1 MHISVYVPLWFWVRV
16 CSWSCSLVARGLQ
29 AGRHFQDSKTQP
41 AGLAPGSERW
51 ALKFLAFGGG
61 EMKPVAPKFCFFLFF
76 CPPPRPPTRILWFRD
91 LGFLFFALYALR
103 ARHIPGR
110 SFQLRL
116 HSLYYWFHTIYS
128 MDFCGPHKNFFYIHQ
143 VDIRFLWNLC
153 SQCET
158 ESRKTRA
165 CSVLFSVYIYTHIY
179 MHMIA
184 LMYIACLSVSVCL
197 QVVCVEDVF
206 DSCLWGCFCVGAY
219 LPT

>member
-1 MHISVYVPLWFWVRV
+1 MFLFGFESGFVRDPVPWSLEGFKQVDISETQRPNPQAW
-16 CSWSCSLVARGLQ
+16 LQ
-29 AGRHFQDSKTQP
+29 AQR
-41 AGLAPGSERW
+41 AGLWSPGGW
-51 ALKFLAFGGG
+51 GKKKKL
-61 EMKPVAPKFCFFLFF
+61 KPVAKS
-76 CPPPRPPTRILWFRD
+76 PTRILWFRD

-179 MHMIA
+179 ICTWLHSCI
-184 LMYIACLSVSVCL
+184 LRVC
-197 QVVCVEDVF
+197 Q
-206 DSCLWGCFCVGAY
+206 
-219 LPT
+219 

>member
-1 MHISVYVPLWFWVRV
+1 MFLFGFESGFVRDPVPWSLEGFKQVDISETQRPNPQAW
-16 CSWSCSLVARGLQ
+16 LQ
-29 AGRHFQDSKTQP
+29 AQR
-41 AGLAPGSERW
+41 AGLWSPWLPGPE
-51 ALKFLAFGGG
+51 G
-61 EMKPVAPKFCFFLFF
+61 PKKKVKKKKTETGRPLIFFFF
-76 CPPPRPPTRILWFRD
+76 FFPPPSRPPTRILWFRD

-165 CSVLFSVYIYTHIY
+165 CSVLFSVYKYKYIYVHHVGYLYAWADIQ
-179 MHMIA
+179 IDRQ
-184 LMYIACLSVSVCL
+184 IDDR
-197 QVVCVEDVF
+197 QV
-206 DSCLWGCFCVGAY
+206 Y
-219 LPT
+219 R